1 MSPEQRK
8 QYMKEYYQKNKEKF
22 VGGWDR
28 IKSDSEKHKQYK
40 ETRRE
45 NKDGRRSYRHTRQQI
60 LEHLGNKCVKCGS
73 TERLEINHKNLA
85 DTELRRLTNKSNNCR
100 PGLTAIKNGEVD
112 VELLCQNC
120 HHQWSC
126 AQRKA
131 AMKLF
136 ASQSIEEQ
144 IRLTEAFFQ
153 CC

>member
-8 QYMKEYYQKNKEKF
+8 EYMKEYYQKNKEKF
-22 VGGWDR
+22 IGGWDR
-28 IKSDSEKHKQYK
+28 IKSDSEKHKEYK
-40 ETRRE
+40 EKRRE
-45 NKDGRRSYRHTRQQI
+45 NKDGMRAYRHTRQRI

-73 TERLEINHKNLA
+73 IEKLEINHKNLA
-85 DTELRRLTNKSNNCR
+85 DTEIRRLSNKSNNCR

-112 VELLCQNC
+112 VEILCHNC

-144 IRLTEAFFQ
+144 IRLTEEFF
-153 CC
+153 